1 MILRCIINQW
11 YIISCV
17 LSSNTMPKKTPG
29 EMWLRLPKPPSAVP
43 IVDTHTH
50 LASTFEAYRQR
61 YNNGQHE
68 TVFDFARG
76 LYGDRNVESI
86 VDVWCEAP
94 VRGLWREFANS
105 AHDDRWG
112 GIKYWFVM
120 GEYPMNRY
128 FIFELAHRP
137 AGVHPSVIRIAYIIS
152 RLLMDYPAT
161 TQSTTPMK
169 PKQKCVSYPNLTVLF
184 SVFLV
189 SKPCPI
195 PAVSAGEK
203 WASTTT
209 TTSPPVTFNSPSSAV
224 NSSSP

>member
-1 MILRCIINQW
+1 MVHNIMMIT
-11 YIISCV
+11 V
-17 LSSNTMPKKTPG
+17 LSSNTMPKKRPG

-61 YNNGQHE
+61 YQNGQHE

-94 VRGLWREFANS
+94 VRSLWREFANS

-128 FIFELAHRP
+128 
-137 AGVHPSVIRIAYIIS
+137 YIQVGS
-152 RLLMDYPAT
+152 SSCRR
-161 TQSTTPMK
+161 SS
-169 PKQKCVSYPNLTVLF
+169 VSY
-184 SVFLV
+184 
-189 SKPCPI
+189 
-195 PAVSAGEK
+195 
-203 WASTTT
+203 
-209 TTSPPVTFNSPSSAV
+209 
-224 NSSSP
+224 